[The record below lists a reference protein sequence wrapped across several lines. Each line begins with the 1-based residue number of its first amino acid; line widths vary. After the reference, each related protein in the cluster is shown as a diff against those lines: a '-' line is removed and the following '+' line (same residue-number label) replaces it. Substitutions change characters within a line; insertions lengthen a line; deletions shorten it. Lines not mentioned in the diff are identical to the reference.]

1 LLLFEFDAGKIDV
14 GGIETAFMVPI
25 STYIAVKKLTHNLK

>member
-1 LLLFEFDAGKIDV
+1 LLLFEFDAGKMDAAA
-14 GGIETAFMVPI
+14 IETASIVPI